1 MKTEEK
7 TTNKTRATLPLIDS
21 YDNELYMMMLEEIGA
36 IKLAQCSDDSTPTP
50 TKSK

>member
-36 IKLAQCSDDSTPTP
+36 IKGEQCLSVSMPTP
-50 TKSK
+50 TESK